1 MVMIHIEKEYN
12 YKGYECAIKKID
24 YTNENI
30 DELFPAEEDFS
41 GRKWWL
47 SGYIFLPNFKLELK
61 EDINNIMHGGITY
74 EDFLNGF
81 GITPNL
87 TVLGFD
93 CNHKNDGDDSTTK
106 VEVIGDALVIER
118 YCQHGKGKIIY
129 NMDTVKSCSVVPLSD
144 EDNEKMWEEL
154 EREEA

>member
-30 DELFPAEEDFS
+30 DELFSAEEDFS

-47 SGYIFLPNFKLELK
+47 SGYIFLPNSKLELK
-61 EDINNIMHGGITY
+61 EDINNIMHGRITY
-74 EDFLNGF
+74 EDKFSE
-81 GITPNL
+81 I

-93 CNHKNDGDDSTTK
+93 CNHKNDGDEENTIEFVENNLK
-106 VEVIGDALVIER
+106 EVIDFIEG
-118 YCQHGKGKIIY
+118 GK
-129 NMDTVKSCSVVPLSD
+129 
-144 EDNEKMWEEL
+144 ENE
-154 EREEA
+154 